1 MEKEQIEFKL
11 LVSGKDIFQISF
23 NGSSLDYLNQII
35 SKSDEITVYP
45 IHASLLKMA
54 KKKRI
59 HNKMAYTNEE
69 LKKAFGFPSKGKKLR
84 KFVFESSNER
94 LEFNTRMEALEK
106 LKISANRVADAI
118 KNGGIVIEGVK
129 YDFKRE

>member
-1 MEKEQIEFKL
+1 
-11 LVSGKDIFQISF
+11 
-23 NGSSLDYLNQII
+23 
-35 SKSDEITVYP
+35 
-45 IHASLLKMA
+45 MA

-94 LEFNTRMEALEK
+94 LEFNTRKEALEK